1 MRKLGVV
8 LMATAVLAC
17 SEEKPGM
24 EFPEPEPVETYAFD
38 KGQRVFGFYGEHR
51 YSYCPSVVK
60 EADGSSHL
68 FFCGNPEQ
76 ITMVDNIYYLKRQAD
91 GSVGKEKSVLQPGPL
106 GAWDDHHTCDPS
118 VVEGAYQLDG
128 KTYRYALFYLTN
140 PYSAYYNEIGVAFS
154 NDLAGDNWVK
164 YPKQIVKK
172 PWSYEGD
179 ELLPSGGKSWGVGQ
193 PSAFSVDKKG
203 KVVLTYTVGDLSGT
217 RIEWAE
223 MDFSNMDRF
232 VTVPGKRMVDNGL
245 FNSTYSGNDY
255 TCNADFAVNRSK
267 NVIVMVRPVQPHPT
281 TYPAFLNESLEI
293 NHMPLSEFLNGTGK
307 WEAMVRIT
315 PSLTGFARNHNAGL
329 ERNSFGEIED
339 WENPVVYYTVSK
351 AAPEVAPG
359 ATTHAEWTY
368 HIYRGKVTKN

>member
-1 MRKLGVV
+1 MKKWYIAAAFL
-8 LMATAVLAC
+8 LSC
-17 SEEKPGM
+17 SEDKPGM
-24 EFPEPEPVETYAFD
+24 VFPDPEPQEVYTFA
-38 KGQRVFGFYGEHR
+38 KGERVFGFYGEHR
-51 YSYCPSVVK
+51 YSYCPSIVK
-60 EADGSSHL
+60 EGDGSAHM

-76 ITMVDNIYYLKRQAD
+76 ITMVDNIYYLKVQAN
-91 GSVGKEKSVLQPGPL
+91 GTVGKEKSVLQPGPL
-106 GAWDDHHTCDPS
+106 GSWDDHHTCDPS
-118 VVEGAYQLDG
+118 VVEGEFRMEG
-128 KTYRYALFYLTN
+128 KTYRYAMFYLTN

-154 NDLAGDNWVK
+154 NDLAADSWIK
-164 YPKQIVKK
+164 YPEQIVRK
-172 PWSYEGD
+172 PWAHTGD

-203 KVVLTYTVGDLSGT
+203 KILLTYTVGDSQGT

-223 MDFSNMDRF
+223 MDFSDM
-232 VTVPGKRMVDNGL
+232 GKFSSVAGRRMVENGL
-245 FNSTYSGNDY
+245 FNVTYSGQDY
-255 TCNADFAVNRSK
+255 TCNADFAVNRDK
-267 NVIVMVRPVQPHPT
+267 NVIVMVRPVQPHPS

-293 NHMPLSEFLNGTGK
+293 NHMPLSDFLDGRGK

-329 ERNSFGEIED
+329 ERNSFGEIQD

-351 AAPEVAPG
+351 AAPEVSPG